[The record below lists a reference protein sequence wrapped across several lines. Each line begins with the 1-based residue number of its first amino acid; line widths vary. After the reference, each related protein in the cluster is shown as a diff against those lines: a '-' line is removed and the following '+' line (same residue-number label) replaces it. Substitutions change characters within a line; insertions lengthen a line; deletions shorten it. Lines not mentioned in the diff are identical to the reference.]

1 MDRRV
6 LAALALV
13 LVAGGLARG
22 VVAAGASG
30 RPASSDER
38 AYATLAASVARGTYG
53 DRASGMARPLHWPP
67 GAPVLFGA
75 AARLAPQGGVR
86 LVPWIQAVLGV
97 ALIAVCFG
105 IGAVAAG
112 PLAGL
117 AAAAVVAAYPPLISL
132 SGTLLSEPLGAL
144 LLAAGVLALAWA
156 LRGDRLAGFA
166 LAGALLGGAVLTRT
180 DHLFGPPLAAI
191 VLALMLWPGGGA
203 RRALTGGGMLLA
215 GYLVVLAPWV
225 VYASARADRLVPVTE
240 GSGPALFVGTYLP
253 GDGSTLGMKRALG
266 DATRAR
272 FPALRSTPD
281 ERLGGSEVLAVVAAR
296 RPELGFTA
304 ALEREGRANLRRY
317 ALGEPVAFAGLMLRK
332 AQRMWVSPSR
342 VGISG
347 RRSGALRA
355 LHVALVL
362 GCAGLLLAALI
373 LRRDPLLAV
382 IAALIAQS
390 TLLHA
395 IFVANARYNL
405 PLMALLITG
414 GAVAAAQLLAAH
426 RAAPA

>member
-86 LVPWIQAVLGV
+86 LVPSIQAVLGV

-144 LLAAGVLALAWA
+144 LLAVGVLALAWA

-203 RRALTGGGMLLA
+203 RRALTVGGMLLA

-266 DATRAR
+266 DATRG
-272 FPALRSTPD
+272 ALPGAALD
-281 ERLGGSEVLAVVAAR
+281 AR
-296 RPELGFTA
+296 RAPRRQRGARRRRRTPP
-304 ALEREGRANLRRY
+304 RAGLHRGAR
-317 ALGEPVAFAGLMLRK
+317 ARGPGEPASVRARRAGRLRGPDA
-332 AQRMWVSPSR
+332 AQGTAN
-342 VGISG
+342 VGVPERG
-347 RRSGALRA
+347 RDQRRRSSALRA

>member
-1 MDRRV
+1 M
-6 LAALALV
+6 AALALV

-22 VVAAGASG
+22 VVAAGAPA
-30 RPASSDER
+30 RPTSSDER

-75 AARLAPQGGVR
+75 AARLDPQGGVR

-112 PLAGL
+112 PVAGL

-191 VLALMLWPGGGA
+191 VLALMLWRAGGA
-203 RRALTGGGMLLA
+203 RRALTVGGTLLA

-225 VYASARADRLVPVTE
+225 AVRLGPRRSTRARDRGLRAGAVRRHLPAGRWQHPGHEARARATPRARASRRCARRPTSASAAARCSPSSPHAAPSWASPRRSSARAGRTCV
-240 GSGPALFVGTYLP
+240 
-253 GDGSTLGMKRALG
+253 
-266 DATRAR
+266 ATRSASR
-272 FPALRSTPD
+272 
-281 ERLGGSEVLAVVAAR
+281 
-296 RPELGFTA
+296 
-304 ALEREGRANLRRY
+304 
-317 ALGEPVAFAGLMLRK
+317 
-332 AQRMWVSPSR
+332 SPSR
-342 VGISG
+342 
-347 RRSGALRA
+347 A
-355 LHVALVL
+355 
-362 GCAGLLLAALI
+362 
-373 LRRDPLLAV
+373 
-382 IAALIAQS
+382 
-390 TLLHA
+390 
-395 IFVANARYNL
+395 
-405 PLMALLITG
+405 
-414 GAVAAAQLLAAH
+414 
-426 RAAPA
+426 